1 MILSRGFPGAA
12 GGFLRTVARV
22 VVAGLAITAV
32 LASAM
37 FAVAWTGSAA
47 SASSSAPPSRAA
59 ASPARVKYYIVPRL
73 KDGSVETLYDIAL
86 RTLGNGSRY
95 RQIFALN
102 KGRRQPNGGRLTQP
116 QAIDAGWVLRLPAG
130 ASGPGVHF
138 GRLPGTTAPPTR
150 ATPPRPSQPVAT
162 ASSGHPLNA
171 VGAVGGVLVVIVVA
185 AGLAVT
191 LGRRSRRQS
200 RRRGAHGKAPKPR
213 TSSKKA
219 AAPAE
224 RVATWLGPPA
234 GAGASYQDSFGPEH
248 PSWPGASYPEP
259 PPAERPN
266 WPSGN
271 YGGSLTPDHPS
282 WPGGDRASWPRAI
295 GKSAEPQSPP
305 WPVAAPPSRAQRL
318 GRAASPGPQSP
329 GTQSSGTQGPGTQ
342 GPGTQLAVDHSGQ
355 VGQVGQVAELADP
368 VRQQVEDLWNAD
380 SMQLTERML
389 AEADDQAT
397 QIVTTAEREAA
408 EIKRSAANQ
417 AAQTLTT
424 AEQDASELRS
434 AVMKMTADLHGV
446 ATYVT
451 ESLAIP
457 GQPALKPVKHAA
469 LPVAETT
476 ALTQAPA
483 TQTPAIQAPAAPGA
497 EPKTRP
503 AARPASRPQ
512 RDTTENLTR
521 TASPAASPTGKP
533 ATKPAAKPAAR
544 PGVSPRRTPKARP
557 AANPKG
563 RQIRAWRKM
572 VAALVL
578 LSLVGL
584 SGAATEIGLHGFSF
598 FLFRNAGAGAG
609 NSRNLIE
616 NQGPGQRDAPGAHHQ
631 ATVRKATV
639 RKPSGTPSSKASKPK

>member
-12 GGFLRTVARV
+12 GNFLRTVARV
-22 VVAGLAITAV
+22 VVAGLVVTAV
-32 LASAM
+32 FAVAM
-37 FAVAWTGSAA
+37 FAVAWAGPVA
-47 SASSSAPPSRAA
+47 SASSSAPQARAS
-59 ASPARVKYYIVPRL
+59 ASPTRVKYYIVPRL
-73 KDGSVETLYDIAL
+73 RDGSVETLYDIAL

-95 RQIFALN
+95 REIFALN
-102 KGRRQPNGGRLTQP
+102 KGRLQRNGGRLTRP
-116 QAIDAGWVLRLPAG
+116 SAIDAGWVLRLPAG
-130 ASGPGVHF
+130 ASGPGVRF
-138 GRLPGTTAPPTR
+138 GRLPGTKAPPTP
-150 ATPPRPSQPVAT
+150 AQPRPSQPVA
-162 ASSGHPLNA
+162 AVSPGHPLSA
-171 VGAVGGVLVVIVVA
+171 AGAVGGVLVVIVVA
-185 AGLAVT
+185 AGLAIT

-213 TSSKKA
+213 TSSRKA
-219 AAPAE
+219 TSPAE

-234 GAGASYQDSFGPEH
+234 QPGASYQDSFGPDH

-259 PPAERPN
+259 PQAEHPSWPGGPA
-266 WPSGN
+266 GN
-271 YGGSLTPDHPS
+271 YAGSLTPDHPS

-295 GKSAEPQSPP
+295 GKAAEPQSPPSAQSPP
-305 WPVAAPPSRAQRL
+305 WPVAAPPSRTQRL
-318 GRAASPGPQSP
+318 ARAAS
-329 GTQSSGTQGPGTQ
+329 
-342 GPGTQLAVDHSGQ
+342 PGTQLAVDQ
-355 VGQVGQVAELADP
+355 ADQMGQVAELADP
-368 VRQQVEDLWNAD
+368 IRQQVEDLWNAD